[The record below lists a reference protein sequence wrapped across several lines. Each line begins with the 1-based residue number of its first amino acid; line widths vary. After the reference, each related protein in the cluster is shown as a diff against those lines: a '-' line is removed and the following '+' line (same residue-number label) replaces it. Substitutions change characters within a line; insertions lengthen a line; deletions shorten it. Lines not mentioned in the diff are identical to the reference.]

1 MESLLTI
8 ADNLEPCLRR
18 INMQHRRKTKKLTL
32 FDQIILRFKLE
43 ASYSDDYNLPLP
55 VSLVI
60 IIKKIII
67 IVPGNINIHELQKIT
82 LLSTAHLLRRV
93 LSIKQKLS
101 LPPKVH
107 GLESEVEREN
117 QSQLHQYILYN
128 NNNNNNNNYKWFS
141 SNLKGETEGLLVAV
155 QDQAIN
161 TRSYQNVICGQQ
173 VESKCVRNMK
183 RQWTILYLGV
193 RYQPKQSTSPG
204 TIMLQHIHCSIG
216 ASVKIMISR
225 LQTDGTTT
233 TT

>member
-60 IIKKIII
+60 IIKIIII

-93 LSIKQKLS
+93 LSIKQKPS

-107 GLESEVEREN
+107 GLDSEDEREN
-117 QSQLHQYILYN
+117 QSQSHQYILC
-128 NNNNNNNNYKWFS
+128 NNNNNNNNYKWLS

-161 TRSYQNVICGQQ
+161 TRNYQNVICGQQ

>member
-60 IIKKIII
+60 IIKIIII

-93 LSIKQKLS
+93 LSIK
-101 LPPKVH
+101 
-107 GLESEVEREN
+107 
-117 QSQLHQYILYN
+117 
-128 NNNNNNNNYKWFS
+128 
-141 SNLKGETEGLLVAV
+141 
-155 QDQAIN
+155 
-161 TRSYQNVICGQQ
+161 
-173 VESKCVRNMK
+173 
-183 RQWTILYLGV
+183 
-193 RYQPKQSTSPG
+193 
-204 TIMLQHIHCSIG
+204 
-216 ASVKIMISR
+216 
-225 LQTDGTTT
+225 
-233 TT
+233 

>member
-60 IIKKIII
+60 IIKIMIIIIIIIIII

-93 LSIKQKLS
+93 LSIK
-101 LPPKVH
+101 
-107 GLESEVEREN
+107 
-117 QSQLHQYILYN
+117 
-128 NNNNNNNNYKWFS
+128 
-141 SNLKGETEGLLVAV
+141 
-155 QDQAIN
+155 
-161 TRSYQNVICGQQ
+161 
-173 VESKCVRNMK
+173 
-183 RQWTILYLGV
+183 
-193 RYQPKQSTSPG
+193 
-204 TIMLQHIHCSIG
+204 
-216 ASVKIMISR
+216 
-225 LQTDGTTT
+225 
-233 TT
+233 